1 MKTSIYSVLSLLGV
15 LTVEIDADH
24 RSLLRGFTS
33 ISTSSTSTDSVAFRR
48 GLQDS
53 TTPKQCPKPDT
64 VEFCTKYHPKE
75 LAPVSCDDCTY
86 DNICIAE
93 AAGFLENECE
103 LVVQEVAVACNIARL
118 SCEDDIGPVICD
130 DSCEY
135 SFLCIAI
142 VSGYTEDQCVPVEGK
157 VIPVNAS
164 GTFECPAERDPD
176 IVCSAVFAPVVC
188 DDCVYENI
196 CVASSV
202 GYAIDDC
209 EPQVEPAADP
219 NAIPID
225 PREPQEEPADLNAIP
240 IDPREPQE
248 EPAADPN
255 AIPID
260 PREPCPETGLVFCNK
275 MYDPVICKDV
285 CTYGN
290 LCLGL
295 GAGFL
300 KSDCLPDAR

>member
-15 LTVEIDADH
+15 LTEEIDPDHH

-33 ISTSSTSTDSVAFRR
+33 TSSTSTDSAAFRR

-53 TTPKQCPKPDT
+53 TNLKQCPKPGA
-64 VEFCTKYHPKE
+64 EPCTKE
-75 LAPVSCDDCTY
+75 FAPVSCDDCTY
-86 DNICIAE
+86 DNICVAG

-103 LVVQEVAVACNIARL
+103 LVDQEVAVACNLARL
-118 SCEDDIGPVICD
+118 SCEDDIGPVICE

-164 GTFECPAERDPD
+164 GTFKCPERDPD
-176 IVCSAVFAPVVC
+176 LVCNGVVAPVVC

-202 GYAIDDC
+202 GYAIEDC
-209 EPQVEPAADP
+209 EPQEQPDES
-219 NAIPID
+219 I
-225 PREPQEEPADLNAIP
+225 
-240 IDPREPQE
+240 
-248 EPAADPN
+248 

-260 PREPCPETGLVFCNK
+260 PREPCPKTGLVFCTG

-290 LCLGL
+290 LCLGV

-300 KSDCLPDAR
+300 KSDCLPDTR